1 MNSEVFGNYLPLNT
15 RIHKIDARIKFLFLI
30 IAITMIFLPYGNETN
45 TSYPY
50 AFSLIILSG
59 LMILFGIIIVLSKI
73 RLITILKS
81 LKGILILLFV
91 ISILNMFFYKNKD
104 EGASPLFSI
113 GSTNIYPS
121 SFLWTGYLIARILLT
136 LEITLI
142 FTSTTKPM
150 DISYA
155 IEWYLKPPTLF
166 KIPVT
171 YLSMIMSLTLRF
183 IPLLLTKSRKIQNA
197 QASRGLDSKNGNI
210 VIKFKSLFS
219 LVIPL
224 VIFSVYE
231 SIYVA
236 QALDIRGYKPK
247 EKRTRY
253 KSNKFYKTDFIYLFI
268 LLLIFSGLL
277 FLSIYKVNG
286 LRIDLFLK

>member
-1 MNSEVFGNYLPLNT
+1 MNNEVFGNYSPLDT

-45 TSYPY
+45 TYYPF
-50 AFSLIILSG
+50 AFSLIVLFG
-59 LMILFGIIIVLSKI
+59 LFILFSIILVVAKI
-73 RLITILKS
+73 KLVTILKS
-81 LKGILILLFV
+81 LKGILFLLL
-91 ISILNMFFYKNKD
+91 IIAILNIFFYKNKS
-104 EGASPLFSI
+104 ETATPLFSI
-113 GSTNIYPS
+113 DSNNIYPS
-121 SFLWTGYLIARILLT
+121 SFLWTGYLIVRIILT

-155 IEWYLKPPTLF
+155 IEWYLKPLNLF
-166 KIPVT
+166 KIPVS

-183 IPLLLTKSRKIQNA
+183 IPMLLTKSRKIQNA
-197 QASRGLDSKNGNI
+197 QASRGLDSKSGNI
-210 VIKFKSLFS
+210 LVKFKSLFS

-224 VIFSVYE
+224 VIFSLYE

-236 QALDIRGYKPK
+236 QALDIRGYKPN

-253 KSNKFYKTDFIYLFI
+253 KSTKFYKTDFIYLFI
-268 LLLIFSGLL
+268 FLLLFAGLL